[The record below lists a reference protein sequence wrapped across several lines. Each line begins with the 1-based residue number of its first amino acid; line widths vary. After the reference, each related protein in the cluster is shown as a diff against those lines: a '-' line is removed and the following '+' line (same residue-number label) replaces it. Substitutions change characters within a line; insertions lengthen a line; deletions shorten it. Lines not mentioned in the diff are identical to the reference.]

1 MVTKDF
7 TVRLGQDEIGYIL
20 DRKENL
26 DHHSQLWDHMS
37 RYRDLGWTLAVIG
50 VQDGVDLKLDLS
62 QPKELW
68 WKQLADLGL
77 DGVQVNL
84 AVRTGRASRLLVLEV
99 NKGEGTLSLDRL
111 GDWRAQCV
119 AEMGNGRE
127 RHYYSLPPEKQPPAS
142 FSAGEV
148 SIYGEGALVLAPTSL
163 EPGTREQW
171 RWVTPPWVSSP
182 QPPKAALWQF
192 LREQQ
197 GETGPE
203 SQEMLSWEEAYQT
216 IALHEG
222 VLKAW
227 RAPSAA
233 MSSYYRDILM
243 ASLAAGLRDR
253 RLLLGLLWHAPH
265 GDARTNEE
273 RWQFLK
279 SLLVEDQLS
288 APEFRP
294 EAGAAAAGFD
304 PSVYEQYFK
313 LLAALG
319 EQVVA
324 ESCRQKTILSG
335 LEAKVTELS
344 GLEAKVTELDR
355 MVAEIERCFPSPATG
370 SPEGK
375 GFPPA
380 QDRVLLEFPWAA
392 SMARPP
398 ETTKKLQEVKSMVK
412 DFLGKNPD
420 LAADQDTV
428 QMVLFCLKN
437 YVSIDPEFA
446 GMSFQEKL
454 EEAGHMARGF
464 LGHAAKAK

>member
-1 MVTKDF
+1 MA
-7 TVRLGQDEIGYIL
+7 LGY
-20 DRKENL
+20 
-26 DHHSQLWDHMS
+26 
-37 RYRDLGWTLAVIG
+37 
-50 VQDGVDLKLDLS
+50 
-62 QPKELW
+62 
-68 WKQLADLGL
+68 
-77 DGVQVNL
+77 
-84 AVRTGRASRLLVLEV
+84 
-99 NKGEGTLSLDRL
+99 
-111 GDWRAQCV
+111 
-119 AEMGNGRE
+119 
-127 RHYYSLPPEKQPPAS
+127 
-142 FSAGEV
+142 
-148 SIYGEGALVLAPTSL
+148 
-163 EPGTREQW
+163 
-171 RWVTPPWVSSP
+171 PPWVSSP